1 MGSEESEFAYVIAI
15 TTRIRETTLIK
26 ILLKENGMQFL
37 NYADKRHLILVYT
50 QVGLY

>member
-26 ILLKENGMQFL
+26 ILLKENGMYL